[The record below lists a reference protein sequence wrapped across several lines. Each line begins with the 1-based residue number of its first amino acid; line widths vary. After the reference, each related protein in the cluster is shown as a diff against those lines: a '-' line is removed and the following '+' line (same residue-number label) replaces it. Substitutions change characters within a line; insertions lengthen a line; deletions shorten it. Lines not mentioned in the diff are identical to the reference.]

1 MSMFEERDKLINEYR
16 TKIKDHME
24 VEAK

>member
-1 MSMFEERDKLINEYR
+1 MFEERDKLINEYR